1 MDAPTWQMIE
11 AVFLEALDLEPEE
24 RSAFVEARCVE
35 RPDVG
40 GEVLAMLDSH
50 VRSEL
55 RVERLLGDSPDTDP
69 LDLSG
74 QRIGAWRLERLLGR
88 GGMGEVWLAERD
100 DEFHQ
105 KAAVKLVRPGWRAAE
120 LVSRFRHERQI
131 LARLRHPHIATLLDG
146 GVASDGRP
154 WLAMEYVDGAP
165 INRWCTERHV
175 SLRDRLRLFLK
186 VCEAVQFAHGNLVVH
201 RDLKP
206 ANILVTAEGRPVLL
220 DFGIAKM
227 LDPDDTSAAL
237 HATRPGER
245 ILTPGNAAPEQ
256 TRGEPPTTATDV
268 WALGV
273 LLYELL
279 SGEPPFAAEGRSPEE
294 TERRVREADP
304 AAPSS
309 RAPAPDAR
317 WIRGDLDAIV
327 ATALRKEPE
336 RRYGSVDQL
345 SEDIGRWLTGM
356 PVRARPDS
364 LSYRTRKFLS
374 RHRLPVAAGALLLG
388 TLLAF
393 AIVST
398 RQADRIAD
406 ERDRAHAERERSE
419 QVLQILVDLFEQ
431 ANPELH
437 AGGDSLRI
445 ADILTMG
452 EDKLAGLDDQ
462 PAVQYRLYETFA
474 AIHGARGRYE
484 EARAAL
490 RQALAAAERAGLED
504 AVLTDRHQ
512 IARVTH
518 TLEGK
523 DVAAPLFLESLR
535 AFEARYGPTHPDV
548 AAALVDY
555 ASAIPD
561 PEEQLALIERSL
573 AIRRSQS
580 PVDSMGLAS
589 SLNELGR
596 LRWDRGDAD
605 SARAAMTEALRILT
619 AQLWPDH
626 PAVLTV
632 SLNLAQCASRI
643 GDFEEAE
650 RRQLAVLEGR
660 IRVFGDG
667 TSPVA
672 ASHQALG
679 IVRASRG
686 NFADA
691 ERHLRAA
698 WDIQSRTFTRPH
710 PELANTTRN
719 LGIVLFRAGKVEEGA
734 EFLDQAAEDAEM
746 LHGADSPNAA
756 YLRVQKVGC
765 QLGRGDSAR
774 SVLPEIAILEE
785 SAASEYRGDAW
796 FAEGLRELHF
806 GSADSA
812 VACFARADSLRSF
825 KTAATHPRRFEA
837 PLARAAAEVAA
848 GRPATARRADLKRD
862 WEEYR
867 KWGMAATWLEAEIA
881 RRLHLD

>member
-55 RVERLLGDSPDTDP
+55 RVERLLGDSPGPDP

-175 SLRDRLRLFLK
+175 SLRDRLRLFRK

-206 ANILVTAEGRPVLL
+206 ANILVTDEGRPVLL

-304 AAPSS
+304 SAPSS
-309 RAPAPDAR
+309 RAPAPEVR

-345 SEDIGRWLTGM
+345 SEDVGRWLAGM

-406 ERDRAHAERERSE
+406 ERDRAHEERERSE

-452 EDKLAGLDDQ
+452 EDKLAGLEDQ

-512 IARVTH
+512 IARVTR

-523 DVAAPLFLESLR
+523 DVAAPLFLESLH

-555 ASAIPD
+555 ASSIPD
-561 PEEQLALIERSL
+561 PDEQLALIERSL
-573 AIRRSQS
+573 AIRRNQS

-596 LRWDRGDAD
+596 LRWDRGEPD

-686 NFADA
+686 DFADA
-691 ERHLRAA
+691 ERHLR
-698 WDIQSRTFTRPH
+698 
-710 PELANTTRN
+710 
-719 LGIVLFRAGKVEEGA
+719 
-734 EFLDQAAEDAEM
+734 
-746 LHGADSPNAA
+746 
-756 YLRVQKVGC
+756 
-765 QLGRGDSAR
+765 
-774 SVLPEIAILEE
+774 
-785 SAASEYRGDAW
+785 
-796 FAEGLRELHF
+796 
-806 GSADSA
+806 
-812 VACFARADSLRSF
+812 
-825 KTAATHPRRFEA
+825 
-837 PLARAAAEVAA
+837 
-848 GRPATARRADLKRD
+848 
-862 WEEYR
+862 
-867 KWGMAATWLEAEIA
+867 
-881 RRLHLD
+881 